1 MEYLSEIDCFIH
13 AQGTKEGKSPCG
25 LSITATDFYV
35 YVRYKCFC
43 LYVYGRME
51 RRQDINLVDYLVQ
64 YIFLWV
70 CSVQSPSHVQLFA
83 TPWIEARQASLCG
96 YVRDTEFSAYVEGK
110 KEGDNL
116 SRLSITTTDFCLYV
130 STDLL
135 FHPWP
140 VCFFFFFFNS
150 LCLNLRVSFYI
161 VKYFLWISL
170 SLSLSF
176 FFCL

>member
-1 MEYLSEIDCFIH
+1 MFS
-13 AQGTKEGKSPCG
+13 
-25 LSITATDFYV
+25 
-35 YVRYKCFC
+35 
-43 LYVYGRME
+43 
-51 RRQDINLVDYLVQ
+51 
-64 YIFLWV
+64 
-70 CSVQSPSHVQLFA
+70 SVQSPSRVRLFA

-135 FHPWP
+135 IHPWP
-140 VCFFFFFFNS
+140 FFFFFNS

-170 SLSLSF
+170 SLSLF
-176 FFCL
+176 FFFAYKGQHLLFSSSVADFLSLWSSKVPPCGNHWDNFMGFFQIWVIAHCIYVPYFFKI